1 MAVIEN
7 ELLNHEE
14 EWKKEVAGKIEEEI
28 AMQYEERYQNM
39 IVGARNVQLCNQYD
53 DEESSSRENL
63 EHERDNDDAI

>member
-1 MAVIEN
+1 M
-7 ELLNHEE
+7 
-14 EWKKEVAGKIEEEI
+14 AGKIEEEI

-63 EHERDNDDAI
+63 EHERDNDDVI